1 MSKIIQGQTFS
12 VRRFWPAPARTS
24 HKNRN
29 VRRTHPHTIFCARTR
44 TFFRK
49 KIFKKNFFFNFL
61 VLKNQFFTK
70 NECVRTCAAHPHPR
84 GMHARTQTHIFE
96 KFSIFTCVRA
106 FARTH
111 TKGLE
116 MTCVLF
122 SSQIAHQNLF
132 VAKHATLTEKYG
144 SRGEEKWECFF
155 RNNFIP
161 QWAAQ
166 IEKVRDPRLWISKFR
181 NFHLSRCS

>member
-1 MSKIIQGQTFS
+1 MYFPKFWYSREPIGVKKKDLTVSPKILVRLRTNS
-12 VRRFWPAPARTS
+12 VK
-24 HKNRN
+24 KNTLCRN
-29 VRRTHPHTIFCARTR
+29 SRPFFQNFFLRSQNFGKVRPFLGEKELHSWCE
-44 TFFRK
+44 K
-49 KIFKKNFFFNFL
+49 KIQKNFKKIFFFNFL
-61 VLKNQFFTK
+61 VLKN
-70 NECVRTCAAHPHPR
+70 ECVWTWAAHPHPR

-106 FARTH
+106 SARTH

-144 SRGEEKWECFF
+144 SRGEEK
-155 RNNFIP
+155 
-161 QWAAQ
+161 
-166 IEKVRDPRLWISKFR
+166 
-181 NFHLSRCS
+181 